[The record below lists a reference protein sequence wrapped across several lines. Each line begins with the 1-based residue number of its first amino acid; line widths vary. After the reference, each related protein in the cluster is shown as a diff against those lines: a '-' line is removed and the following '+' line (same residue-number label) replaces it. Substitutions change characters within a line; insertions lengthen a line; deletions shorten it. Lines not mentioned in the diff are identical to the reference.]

1 MINSL
6 HSSSF
11 APTVTTPSSA
21 STTDTLTH
29 FHDTVAQHD
38 TNWKRKP
45 TFINHYNLQLHGGR
59 PLQHREPAARSKSR
73 EPSCDTLLRKEQ
85 QKQANT
91 YANTQTS
98 HTICRRTALHSLVA
112 LWLRKLEAGA
122 DLAHKSLTALPRTL
136 QRAALTLSRARLHVP
151 TLVPPARQTAT
162 HNPLSVFRTNAQM
175 GFARSL
181 LGRLFGLSMLHP
193 TQTSPAKLLPSGVF
207 NLAPMNPGPSTRP

>member
-21 STTDTLTH
+21 STTGTLTH

-45 TFINHYNLQLHGGR
+45 TFINHYNLRLHGGR
-59 PLQHREPAARSKSR
+59 LLQHREPAARSKCR

-122 DLAHKSLTALPRTL
+122 DLARKSLTALPRTL

-151 TLVPPARQTAT
+151 VLVPPARQTAT